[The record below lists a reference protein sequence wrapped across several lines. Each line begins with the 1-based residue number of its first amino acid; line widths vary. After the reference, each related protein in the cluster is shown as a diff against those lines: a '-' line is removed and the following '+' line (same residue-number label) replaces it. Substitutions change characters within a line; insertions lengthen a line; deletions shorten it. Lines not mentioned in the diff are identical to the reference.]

1 MKHFDFRDFLG
12 GVLLIGLGLFVAIYA
27 GTHYRV
33 GEPARMGPGFFP
45 VSLGCI
51 LAGLGLI
58 VLLLSFR
65 PSAHA
70 WEVPSVAFRPLI
82 AILTAVAVFGLIVY
96 RLGLVP
102 ATVALTFIAALAEP
116 RLRLAPNRPA
126 RRVARPDGLADLHA
140 RAANDPAGLHQF
152 LEADEHGH
160 SQRLPVPTSPSAFTK
175 RSRSATSGTASSASS
190 SAAWSACCPAWA
202 R

>member
-82 AILTAVAVFGLIVY
+82 AILTAVAVFGLIVS
-96 RLGLVP
+96 RLGLMP

-116 RLRLAPNRPA
+116 RLRWRRTVLLGASLALMAWLIFTLGLQMNLPAFSRP
-126 RRVARPDGLADLHA
+126 
-140 RAANDPAGLHQF
+140 
-152 LEADEHGH
+152 
-160 SQRLPVPTSPSAFTK
+160 
-175 RSRSATSGTASSASS
+175 
-190 SAAWSACCPAWA
+190 
-202 R
+202 